1 MSVKLFFSDV
11 RINFKRWTIKSI
23 RNPFVLV
30 FSVIQPII
38 FLVLFSEVFGQVATG
53 AISSGEESATGNGNY
68 VTFLVP
74 AIIVQVSLVSAA
86 TSGIGLVN
94 DIDQGMF
101 DKVLVSPMSRLGV
114 FVGKTLAEVVRIA
127 IQIVLIVVLGIFLG
141 ASVETG
147 ILGILALIGVGIL
160 FSIWFTAYSNIMA
173 ILTKDVETTI
183 ISANLI
189 QLPILFVSTAFLPRE
204 ALPGWIQFISDINPV
219 TYGVRATRTIM
230 TEGWVVSEIAPSLGI
245 IVGLDVLFGGVAVYL
260 ISKATSA
267 DTA

>member
-1 MSVKLFFSDV
+1 MSVKTFFNDV
-11 RINFKRWTIKSI
+11 RVNFKRWTIKSI

-30 FSVIQPII
+30 FSVIQPVI

-53 AISSGEESATGNGNY
+53 AVSQGQSAGNDAY

-74 AIIVQVSLVSAA
+74 AIIIQVSLVAAA

-94 DIDQGMF
+94 DIDRGMF

-114 FVGKTLAEVVRIA
+114 FVGKTLAEIVRIA
-127 IQIVLIVVLGIFLG
+127 VQVILIVVLGIALG

-147 ILGILALIGVGIL
+147 VLGVLALISIGIL
-160 FSIWFTAYSNIMA
+160 FSVWFTAYSNIMA

-183 ISANLI
+183 ISANVI

-204 ALPGWIQFISDINPV
+204 ALPFWIQFISDINPV

-230 TEGWVVSEIAPSLGI
+230 VEGWVASEILPSLAV

-260 ISKATSA
+260 LAKATSA
-267 DTA
+267 KTD